1 MIVAFL
7 KKTAV
12 STFGMSVSELR
23 GVSAGESVV
32 YEDRALLE

>member
-12 STFGMSVSELR
+12 STFGMSMSELR
-23 GVSAGESVV
+23 GLSAGEREA
-32 YEDRALLE
+32 YEDRALL